1 MSNTFDFSRTKYLDE
16 FYGLES
22 PFGSRKEAMSLELKG
37 FRMQPGDANT
47 PAQLERQGYVFFTRP
62 HLNLSL
68 RNCLRSRHMY
78 QLLAAEG
85 SVQAYIRNILD
96 PGLFE
101 SPERLNSPLVDHENV
116 FIPLLTNAI
125 KSLSGWP
132 DYALETYTS
141 QEGQAKEVHSMVD
154 SKMDYL
160 REFDL
165 DATFHNMAEE
175 PISRLFYIWERYE
188 AMVFEGILN
197 PYPLFIANN
206 TIDYNTRIYRIITD
220 RTDRYVSKIAA
231 TGASFP
237 ISLPTG
243 EFANYNSSEVFTSR
257 KDITIRFKCNGALY
271 FDDILKKE
279 FNTAVMA
286 FNRGIKEAAL
296 DGNIGSPDSNF
307 LDISNFDRRSVFKG
321 FTYPYID
328 LNTDRLMWLVDRAN
342 PRVIKTLD
350 YLISTGEI
358 GENDV

>member
-1 MSNTFDFSRTKYLDE
+1 MSNTFDFNRTKYLDE

-22 PFGSRKEAMSLELKG
+22 PFGSRKEAMSLELRG
-37 FRMQPGDANT
+37 FRMQAGEANT

-68 RNCLRSRHMY
+68 RNCLRTRHMY
-78 QLLAAEG
+78 QLLAGEG
-85 SVQAYIRNILD
+85 SIQAYIRNILD
-96 PGLFE
+96 PGLYY
-101 SPERLNSPLVDHENV
+101 SAERLQSPLVDHENI
-116 FIPLLTNAI
+116 FIPLLTNSI
-125 KSLSGWP
+125 KTLSGWP
-132 DYALETYTS
+132 DYVLDTYTS

-175 PISRLFYIWERYE
+175 PVNRLFYIWERYQ
-188 AMVFEGILN
+188 AMVFEGTLN
-197 PYPLFIANN
+197 PYPIFIANDV
-206 TIDYNTRIYRIITD
+206 IDYNTRIYRIVTD
-220 RTDRYVSKIAA
+220 KTDRYVSKIAA

-271 FDDILKKE
+271 YDDILKKE

-286 FNRGIKEAAL
+286 FNPGIREAARA
-296 DGNIGSPDSNF
+296 GNIGSIESNY
-307 LDISNFDRRSVFKG
+307 LDISRLDRRTVFKG

-328 LNTDRLMWLVDRAN
+328 LETDRLMWLVDRSN
-342 PRVIKTLD
+342 QRVVKTLE
-350 YLISTGEI
+350 YLKSTGEI